1 MIMKAYISNIV
12 MKVLDETLG
21 KKYPIVDEIT
31 DVFQEQEKRFKKIER
46 KIAKIEK
53 QLKAKK

>member
-1 MIMKAYISNIV
+1 MKAYISNIV

-31 DVFQEQEKRFKKIER
+31 DVFQDQEKRFKKIER